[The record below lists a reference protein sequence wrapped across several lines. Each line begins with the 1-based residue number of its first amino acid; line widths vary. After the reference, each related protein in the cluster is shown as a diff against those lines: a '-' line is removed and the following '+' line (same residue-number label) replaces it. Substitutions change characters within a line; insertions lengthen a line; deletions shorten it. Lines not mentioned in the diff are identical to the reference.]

1 MPAVRKSPAV
11 QQEEVIKKTLK
22 KALVDKGWQSQ
33 HLAKLCGME
42 PSRISLILNHPMNV
56 KFDTILM
63 IAAKLGVNSIPIVK

>member
-11 QQEEVIKKTLK
+11 RQEEIIIKTLK
-22 KALVDKGWQSQ
+22 KALVDKGWQAQ
-33 HLAKLCGME
+33 HLAKLCKME

-63 IAAKLGVNSIPIVK
+63 IAAKLGVNSIPIIR